1 MQSHFIRVPL
11 LLLALVLAFS
21 SAHAHGDYEADVDEF
36 HLRLDEYRQDVM
48 RMLDCADEIAAAYSN
63 DADAE
68 ASAQKLIDLWEEV
81 ALHGAIETKASILY
95 PPVWQA
101 LSKLQQALKIDAGE
115 ADLQAARDNLAVAL
129 WQGLGGVT
137 LAANQYEQGMDQIPA
152 QAAPEGDYA
161 EQIAAIRDELE
172 QAVQAYAD
180 HDVKQ
185 AQKLVY
191 NAYMQRFE
199 FLEADL
205 IAQDAELVE
214 KLELAFNAGL
224 PQLMQQGAEVAAVR
238 NKLARMNAELD
249 QAAALLAASE
259 ANRSEVF

>member
-1 MQSHFIRVPL
+1 MQSHSIRVPL
-11 LLLALVLAFS
+11 CLLALMLAFS
-21 SAHAHGDYEADVDEF
+21 SVHAHGDYEADVDEF

-48 RMLDCADEIAAAYSN
+48 HMLDSADKIAAAYSN
-63 DADAE
+63 ETDAE

-81 ALHGAIETKASILY
+81 AVHGAIETKASILY

-101 LSKLQQALKIDAGE
+101 LSNLQQALKTDAGE
-115 ADLQAARDNLAVAL
+115 ADLQAAQDDLAVAL

-137 LAANQYEQGMDQIPA
+137 LAANQYEQGMEQVPT

-180 HDVKQ
+180 NDVKQ
-185 AQKLVY
+185 AGKLVY

-214 KLELAFNAGL
+214 KLELDFNAGL
-224 PQLMQQGAEVAAVR
+224 PQLMQQGADVKAIR
-238 NKLARMNAELD
+238 DKLAKMNAELD
-249 QAAALLAASE
+249 QAEALLAASE

>member
-11 LLLALVLAFS
+11 FLLALVLAFS

-48 RMLDCADEIAAAYSN
+48 RLLDCADEIAAAYSN
-63 DADAE
+63 EADAE
-68 ASAQKLIDLWEEV
+68 TSAQKLIDLWEEV
-81 ALHGAIETKASILY
+81 AVHGAIERKASILY

-101 LSKLQQALKIDAGE
+101 ISNLQQALKTDAGE
-115 ADLQAARDNLAVAL
+115 ADLQAAQDDLAVAL

-137 LAANQYEQGMDQIPA
+137 LAANQYEQGMDQVAAP
-152 QAAPEGDYA
+152 AAPEGDYA

-180 HDVKQ
+180 NDVKQ

-214 KLELAFNAGL
+214 KLELDFNAGL
-224 PQLMQQGAEVAAVR
+224 PQLMQQGADVAAVR
-238 NKLARMNAELD
+238 EKLARMNAELD
-249 QAAALLAASE
+249 QAEALLAASE